1 MQNSQIF
8 SQSLLQSLQDGAKID
23 DYRIEVWDKIRQN

>member
-1 MQNSQIF
+1 
-8 SQSLLQSLQDGAKID
+8 LLQSLQDGAKID